1 MKARLVEAMC
11 AVQSQAL
18 VLCGDVGVGKTA
30 LLEYLVRPFDP
41 DCAIETA
48 GQGPDHV
55 LPAPELFTAA
65 TTLGHH
71 HGVTD
76 RVHMS
81 KIAGYYCPILI
92 AVGFCYP
99 EWR

>member
-1 MKARLVEAMC
+1 MKLVRVGVG
-11 AVQSQAL
+11 AVRRGA
-18 VLCGDVGVGKTA
+18 VGKTA
-30 LLEYLVRPFDP
+30 LLEYLVRRFDP

-55 LPAPELFTAA
+55 FPTPELFTAA
-65 TTLGHH
+65 TTLGHY

-76 RVHMS
+76 RMQMS
-81 KIAGYYCPILI
+81 KMAGYYDPILI
-92 AVGFCYP
+92 ALGFCYP

>member
-1 MKARLVEAMC
+1 MKLVR
-11 AVQSQAL
+11 VR
-18 VLCGDVGVGKTA
+18 VGVGAVRRGAVGKTV
-30 LLEYLVRPFDP
+30 LLEYLVRRFDP

-55 LPAPELFTAA
+55 FPAPRL
-65 TTLGHH
+65 LGHY

-76 RVHMS
+76 QMQMS
-81 KIAGYYCPILI
+81 KMAGYYDPILI
-92 AVGFCYP
+92 APGFCYP